1 MANFDDSDELKEQS
15 GRIVTAG
22 EPDSDTWRII
32 GAIIVLSLF
41 VVALLWLV
49 SGLSS

>member
-1 MANFDDSDELKEQS
+1 MANIDDSDKLKELS

-22 EPDSDTWRII
+22 EPDDTWRII